1 MHYALVT
8 GTDHGIGLELARQLL
23 SRGYYVTAC
32 RLRPQEE
39 AIDALCAGNPGRMQ
53 VLTLDISQD
62 ESVKQM
68 AQAVEHATP
77 CLDLLINNAG
87 ILGDMA
93 KTVGDELDFDEM
105 LRVFNVNALGPL
117 RVTNALAAHLLRGEE
132 KKIINLSSEAGS
144 IQDCWREGW
153 FGYCMSKAANN
164 MQGALVQNAL
174 RRGGVRV
181 VQMHPGH
188 VATYMRG
195 HLDTT
200 ARITPDLSAAGIL
213 RVALDTAWPASDR
226 PLFLDEQGNT
236 LKY

>member
-1 MHYALVT
+1 MKYALVT
-8 GTDHGIGLELARQLL
+8 GCDHGLGLSLASQLIG
-23 SRGYYVTAC
+23 RGYRVAAC
-32 RLRPQEE
+32 RLNREE
-39 AIDALCAGNPGRMQ
+39 TQIDALAKKHPDQLSVFSVDIGRDGDVR
-53 VLTLDISQD
+53 VLC
-62 ESVKQM
+62 E
-68 AQAVEHATP
+68 AVGRTFP
-77 CLDLLINNAG
+77 CLDLVINCAG
-87 ILGDMA
+87 ILGVMDP
-93 KTVGDELDFDEM
+93 GPDGELDYDLM
-105 LRVFNVNALGPL
+105 LRVFNVNALGTL
-117 RVTNALAAHLLRGEE
+117 RVSTGLLPLLRRGRD
-132 KKIINLSSEAGS
+132 KTIVNISSEAGS
-144 IQDCWREGW
+144 IADCWRTGW